1 MDVPTSTITFVET
14 EHGRLRRRQRCISK
28 KDLQTA
34 KKYGTKRSTHSRPN
48 GDPAAI
54 YEHKDIVYIVNERT
68 GEEVTSYAVPL
79 QLDPVPETP
88 ALRQHH
94 QHAQT
99 QIRHNPACWTSH
111 TVVVV
116 DTSGSM
122 KAADVWGT
130 RTRLGAVWVSI
141 ALDFVAHRLEHG
153 DAGAT
158 DVISIVSLGPASTVI
173 VREAPCTWIL
183 YNTIVRI
190 YNSNLVPPAGHGP
203 FLPCL
208 DRAEQL
214 LTRNS
219 NAACAM
225 ALIFLS
231 DGAPSDHSLVKIKLQ
246 LATVWKNFDLYS
258 DWYW

>member
-28 KDLQTA
+28 KDLQ
-34 KKYGTKRSTHSRPN
+34 KIHSLASQWRPISDLRAP
-48 GDPAAI
+48 GF
-54 YEHKDIVYIVNERT
+54 VYIVNERT

-88 ALRQHH
+88 ALRQQH

-99 QIRHNPACWTSH
+99 QIRRNLACWTSH
-111 TVVVV
+111 TVMVV

-173 VREAPCTWIL
+173 VREAPCT
-183 YNTIVRI
+183 
-190 YNSNLVPPAGHGP
+190 
-203 FLPCL
+203 
-208 DRAEQL
+208 
-214 LTRNS
+214 
-219 NAACAM
+219 
-225 ALIFLS
+225 
-231 DGAPSDHSLVKIKLQ
+231 
-246 LATVWKNFDLYS
+246 
-258 DWYW
+258 